1 MTRAFRKGSRPLKI
15 EKTDARPFISAVIPA
30 AGRGQRMGT
39 KTHKQFLKLQGEP
52 ILYWTIRAFDESP
65 RVDEIVV
72 ILSPEDQELFNRD
85 IAAVHTFKH
94 EIKTAA
100 GGETRSQSV
109 YNGLKA
115 ADPRCSVVLI
125 HDGARPMIGETLI
138 RDSIDYALK
147 YKAAIAAV
155 PAKNTIKSV
164 KPADDGS
171 GVLTVNQT
179 LERRVLY
186 EVQTP
191 QAFDYKLILSAY
203 EAAAADHVE
212 ATDDAAFVERLGRPV
227 AIIPGDYNNIKITTS
242 EDLMIINSFLTL
254 MNKKNQHE
262 SGGRSI

>member
-1 MTRAFRKGSRPLKI
+1 M
-15 EKTDARPFISAVIPA
+15 
-30 AGRGQRMGT
+30 
-39 KTHKQFLKLQGEP
+39 
-52 ILYWTIRAFDESP
+52 
-65 RVDEIVV
+65 
-72 ILSPEDQELFNRD
+72 
-85 IAAVHTFKH
+85 HTFKH

-191 QAFDYKLILSAY
+191 QAFDYNLILRAY
-203 EAAAADHVE
+203 KRAAADHIE
-212 ATDDAAFVERLGRPV
+212 ATDDAALVERLGLPV
-227 AIIPGDYNNIKITTS
+227 AIVPGDYNNIKITTS

-254 MNKKNQHE
+254 MNKKNQHK

>member
-1 MTRAFRKGSRPLKI
+1 MKAETP
-15 EKTDARPFISAVIPA
+15 DARPFVSVVIPA
-30 AGRGQRMGT
+30 AGRGRRMGT

-125 HDGARPMIGETLI
+125 HDGARPMISETLI
-138 RDSIDYALK
+138 GDSIDFALK

-155 PAKNTIKSV
+155 PAKNTIKSAT
-164 KPADDGS
+164 PAGDGS
-171 GVLTVNQT
+171 GTLQVNQT
-179 LERRVLY
+179 LDRRVLY

-191 QAFDYKLILSAY
+191 QAFDYKLIVSAY
-203 EAAAADHVE
+203 EAAVADHVE
-212 ATDDAAFVERLGRPV
+212 ATDDAALVERLGLPV